1 MREYTTVE
9 VEGIV
14 RTEMKSD
21 LENLIREGA
30 RPMLEVALQVE
41 VAECVKDPRKSERST
56 WTMGKMSLLLHPLPS
71 QDDHRGDH
79 DQ

>member
-30 RPMLEVALQVE
+30 RPMLEVAPQVE
-41 VAECVKDPRKSERST
+41 VAECVKEPRKSERST
-56 WTMGKMSLLLHPLPS
+56 WTMGKMSRSFSTHCL
-71 QDDHRGDH
+71 RRMTT
-79 DQ
+79 